1 VVDRFCTTP
10 SGLEVVVVVVVSED
24 DEGGGVTTAAGGG
37 AAPYSVVVV
46 SLVAVGPHAV
56 QKPTANAPTDM
67 RAHDFKFCIFL
78 ILQKKSMSRRNG
90 SICPRSL
97 ARGNLRSRPA
107 CFGQTNSDRLFAAL
121 HLLA

>member
-1 VVDRFCTTP
+1 
-10 SGLEVVVVVVVSED
+10 VVVVSED

-37 AAPYSVVVV
+37 AAPYSVVVVV

-78 ILQKKSMSRRNG
+78 ILQKKFDERRNG
-90 SICPRSL
+90 SICFAFSSAREPSL
-97 ARGNLRSRPA
+97 PTCVLRTD
-107 CFGQTNSDRLFAAL
+107 Q
-121 HLLA
+121 